1 MGRIE
6 PLVCQASKVQAT
18 IEMPATA
25 AQIGK
30 QQTALHHLASIMLR
44 HVNLEA
50 RLNSVLGCHLKLHPV
65 ALDGCLHST
74 LHSVFERQIVYV
86 PWQAHRGMP
95 QFLLLVHLE
104 GTGLGQ
110 GNVGFHGCKEK
121 SRKLLSCSATLE
133 HPVKLRNVV
142 SYLLYIGSA
151 NIVREIHM
159 EGVCLF
165 LGLTKHLASKRCS
178 VQDRILLL
186 LCWS

>member
-110 GNVGFHGCKEK
+110 GNVGFHGCK
-121 SRKLLSCSATLE
+121 
-133 HPVKLRNVV
+133 
-142 SYLLYIGSA
+142 
-151 NIVREIHM
+151 
-159 EGVCLF
+159 
-165 LGLTKHLASKRCS
+165 
-178 VQDRILLL
+178 
-186 LCWS
+186 

>member
-44 HVNLEA
+44 HVTLEA

-121 SRKLLSCSATLE
+121 SRKQLTILQCNLGTPPEAQE
-133 HPVKLRNVV
+133 CGKLPT
-142 SYLLYIGSA
+142 
-151 NIVREIHM
+151 IH
-159 EGVCLF
+159 GF
-165 LGLTKHLASKRCS
+165 SQHS
-178 VQDRILLL
+178 
-186 LCWS
+186 